1 MRRNTQETGEYM
13 EQTQEPITL
22 SGTVESVIYQN
33 GGNGWTVLDMSC
45 GDELVT
51 VVGHFPEIHPGD
63 GIRVMGSWGNHPS
76 YGRQFQADAFEP
88 SVPATQAAILK
99 YLASGA
105 VKGVGPSLAKRIVD
119 RFGDDTLD
127 MLENDPDRL
136 SAIRGI
142 SPQKAKA
149 IGEEYRRQFGVRRCM
164 LFLQQYGVTPAE
176 SVRVWKK
183 FGVNAVDMVSKNPY
197 ILCEAGLRI
206 GFERADAIAA
216 KMGIQSEDPAR
227 VGAGIAHVLRHNL
240 FSGGHT
246 YIPWDKLCD
255 ASAAMLRVGRELVEE
270 GVETLR
276 RAGELVVEPIGERQA
291 VFLPDVYRAET
302 YAAGRLL
309 LMAGLNP
316 PPMGDCRLRIREAE
330 EKYGITYAEKQR
342 QAIESACAHN
352 VMILTGGPGTGKTTT
367 LNAIITVFEGMGLKV
382 ALAAPTGRAA
392 QRMTEVSGREAKTVH
407 RLLEMEYNEDDV
419 PRFARN
425 ERNLLD
431 CGVLIV
437 DEVSMMDIQL
447 FESLLRA
454 LPMSCRLVMVGD
466 ADQLPPVGAGNVLRD
481 MIDSGRVPTVRL
493 DEIFRQAAESYIVRS
508 AHRIVRGEP
517 PEFAR
522 REGDFFFMPRY
533 TAAQVKSTVTELVMT
548 RLPAAYGYT
557 PGTDIQVL
565 TPGRKGELGT
575 GALNAALQ
583 QALNP
588 PETGKTQRV
597 YGPVTFR
604 EGDKVMQIRNNYD
617 IVWTRD
623 NGEKGTGV
631 FNGDIGVLE
640 TINPHT
646 GLMRVRFDDRV
657 VDYPP
662 ENADEL
668 ELAYAITVH
677 KSQGSEFKAVVLPLF
692 SGAPQLF
699 YRNLLYTAVT
709 RARQLAVIV
718 GREETVAGMVRNN
731 KKTRR
736 YTGLRVF
743 LQAGGV
749 EAGPEAG

>member
-1 MRRNTQETGEYM
+1 M

-22 SGTVESVIYQN
+22 TGAIESMVFQN
-33 GGNGWTVLDMSC
+33 AKNGWTVLEMSC
-45 GDELVT
+45 DDELVT
-51 VVGHFPEIHPGD
+51 VVGHFPEVHVGD
-63 GIRVMGSWGNHPS
+63 EIRVLGGWVSHPS
-76 YGRQFQADAFEP
+76 YGRQFQAESFEP
-88 SVPATQAAILK
+88 SLPATKAAVLK
-99 YLASGA
+99 YLSAGS
-105 VKGVGPSLAKRIVD
+105 VKGVGPSLAKRIVE

-127 MLENDPDRL
+127 VLENNPDKL
-136 SAIRGI
+136 AGVRGI

-176 SVRVWKK
+176 SIRIWKK
-183 FGVNAVDMVSKNPY
+183 FGVNAIDQVRKNPY
-197 ILCEAGLRI
+197 ILCGNGLWI
-206 GFERADAIAA
+206 GFERADAIAE
-216 KMGIQSEDPAR
+216 KMGIAQADPFR
-227 VGAGIAHVLRHNL
+227 IGAGVAHVLRHNL

-255 ASAAMLRVGRELVEE
+255 ASASMLRVGRDEVETA
-270 GVETLR
+270 VETLR
-276 RAGELVVEPIGERQA
+276 QSGELAVETIAGRPA

-302 YAAGRLL
+302 YVAGRLT

-316 PPMGDCRLRIREAE
+316 PPMGDCLIRIGEAQ
-330 EKYGITYAEKQR
+330 EKYHITYAEKQKE
-342 QAIESACAHN
+342 AIESACGHN
-352 VMILTGGPGTGKTTT
+352 LLILTGGPGTGKTTT
-367 LNAIITVFEGMGLKV
+367 LNAIITVYECMGLKV

-392 QRMTEVSGREAKTVH
+392 QRMAEVSGREAKTIH

-425 ERNLLD
+425 ERNMLD
-431 CGVLIV
+431 CGALIV
-437 DEVSMMDIQL
+437 DEVSMMDILL

-454 LPMSCRLVMVGD
+454 LPMGCRLVMVGD

-481 MIDSGRVPTVRL
+481 MLDSGRVPAVRL
-493 DEIFRQAAESYIVRS
+493 DEIFRQAAESYIVRN

-533 TAAQVKSTVTELVMT
+533 TAAQVRATVTELVET
-548 RLPAAYGYT
+548 RLPAAYGFD
-557 PGTDIQVL
+557 PATDIQVL
-565 TPGRKGELGT
+565 APGRKGELGT
-575 GALNAALQ
+575 GSLNAALQ

-588 PETGKTQRV
+588 PAEGKPQRAF
-597 YGPVTFR
+597 GPVTFR

-617 IVWTRD
+617 IPWVRD
-623 NGEKGTGV
+623 DGEHGSGV

-640 TINPHT
+640 TVNPHS
-646 GLMRVRFDDRV
+646 GLMRVRFDDRMV
-657 VDYPP
+657 EYPP
-662 ENADEL
+662 ENLEDL

-709 RARQLAVIV
+709 RARELVVIV
-718 GREETVAGMVRNN
+718 GREETVMGMVRNN

-736 YTGLRVF
+736 YTGLREF
-743 LQAGGV
+743 L
-749 EAGPEAG
+749 EADAALAPAQE